1 MGKDLRTEVEQR
13 VDAAWAVFPL
23 IVYTKARQTSEKPDG
38 LLQLSGNNI
47 ALQLVNQS
55 FNSAL
60 SEDVSVR
67 LDPECVS
74 ALHLRLQAAEATGY
88 RTHALLFESEQ
99 MRNIV
104 YLTIYRFIQ

>member
-1 MGKDLRTEVEQR
+1 MVS
-13 VDAAWAVFPL
+13 AVIL
-23 IVYTKARQTSEKPDG
+23 VRQTSEKPDG

-67 LDPECVS
+67 LDPEV
-74 ALHLRLQAAEATGY
+74 LYGW
-88 RTHALLFESEQ
+88 
-99 MRNIV
+99 
-104 YLTIYRFIQ
+104 

>member
-1 MGKDLRTEVEQR
+1 MVS
-13 VDAAWAVFPL
+13 AVIL
-23 IVYTKARQTSEKPDG
+23 GRQTSEKPDG

-67 LDPECVS
+67 LDPEVPLVIAS
-74 ALHLRLQAAEATGY
+74 ILY
-88 RTHALLFESEQ
+88 
-99 MRNIV
+99 
-104 YLTIYRFIQ
+104 